1 MFYRSL
7 LLNKNQLVS
16 VIIRLMGLTQSH
28 QIKQTAFTVF
38 LNIFRV
44 VEKVMTTAT
53 KVFLDSCISIE
64 QNQSYLADLNE
75 LIRKEVEVL
84 ERNNSETSSQK
95 CKTILNGLW
104 EPLESKMNESFV
116 IPGAIQATLFKFK
129 IK

>member
-1 MFYRSL
+1 
-7 LLNKNQLVS
+7 
-16 VIIRLMGLTQSH
+16 
-28 QIKQTAFTVF
+28 
-38 LNIFRV
+38 
-44 VEKVMTTAT
+44 MTTAT